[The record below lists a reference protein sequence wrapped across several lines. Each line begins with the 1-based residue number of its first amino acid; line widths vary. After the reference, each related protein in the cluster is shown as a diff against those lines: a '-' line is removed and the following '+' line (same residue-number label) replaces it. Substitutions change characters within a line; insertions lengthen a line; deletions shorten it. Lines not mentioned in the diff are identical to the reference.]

1 MPDMYKVG
9 DLVWAKMKGF
19 PPWPGRVSNPPKD
32 LKRPA
37 SKKASHC
44 IYFFGSENYGWIEE
58 SNLKPYEQYKEAL
71 IRANKSGAF
80 KDAVEAIEKC
90 AQNKGD
96 ATSMKDD
103 SDAIFDRLVE
113 SDNEKKTKPKA
124 QKKSIC
130 SIWSIQKETKD
141 KQRGNKRNTISS
153 TPLPSGFPIIDLS
166 EHPGRPDLYP
176 LTMDDL
182 YCRTVALEVFRKQRT
197 INMERT
203 DYTHKESK
211 AENSGKIIIK
221 REYGSPSGPASK
233 KAKKEKV
240 STKDHDEVTANGDDP
255 LLNSFSPLRKGPG
268 SNLLDRP
275 ANVTRP
281 ETPPLDLESVS
292 QTLMEKNISPST
304 LKFGFLGLG
313 IMGSGIVKNLLNSG
327 HSVVV
332 WNRTPDKCRDFVKAG
347 AEEGLTPSDVI
358 QMADITF
365 SCVSDPQAAKDMV
378 FGNCGVLPE
387 AGPNKGYVEMTG
399 IDAETSQDIAE
410 AVTGKGGRYLEA
422 QVQGSKT
429 QAEEGTLVILAA
441 GDRSLFDDCQSC
453 FEAMGKNSFY
463 LGEVG
468 NASKMNL
475 VLQLMAGVTM
485 AGLAEGMALADRAG
499 LQQKDVL
506 EVMELTSLACP
517 TILEKGKAII
527 DANFPTHLPLQHLQK
542 DLKLSLSLGDQLEQP
557 LPLTA
562 SANEVFKHAKRLGYG
577 EHDASAVYIRAR
589 F

>member
-1 MPDMYKVG
+1 MPDVYKIG

-71 IRANKSGAF
+71 IRANKSNAF

-96 ATSMKDD
+96 ETNKED
-103 SDAIFDRLVE
+103 SDSVFDRLID
-113 SDNEKKTKPKA
+113 SDNEKKTKPKSH
-124 QKKSIC
+124 KK
-130 SIWSIQKETKD
+130 TL
-141 KQRGNKRNTISS
+141 T
-153 TPLPSGFPIIDLS
+153 SGYPIIDLS
-166 EHPGRPDLYP
+166 AHPQRPPFYP
-176 LTMDDL
+176 LTMEDL
-182 YCRTVALEVFRKQRT
+182 YCRTTTLELFRREKTVQ
-197 INMERT
+197 MERV
-203 DYTHKESK
+203 DYNDSDDEKEN
-211 AENSGKIIIK
+211 AGKIIVK
-221 REYGSPSGPASK
+221 REYGSSGGSAAKRIK
-233 KAKKEKV
+233 KDKKE
-240 STKDHDEVTANGDDP
+240 DLEVTTNGDDH
-255 LLNSFSPLRKGPG
+255 LASSFSPLRKGPG

-292 QTLMEKNISPST
+292 QTLKEKNILPST

-327 HSVVV
+327 HSVIV

-347 AEEGLTPSDVI
+347 AEEGLTPGDVV
-358 QMADITF
+358 QAADITF
-365 SCVSDPQAAKDMV
+365 SCVADPQAAKDMV

-387 AGPNKGYVEMTG
+387 AGPSKGYVEMTG

-410 AVTGKGGRYLEA
+410 AITGKGGRYLEA

-441 GDRSLFDDCQSC
+441 GDRSLFDECQSC

-475 VLQLMAGVTM
+475 VLQLMAGVTL

-517 TILEKGKAII
+517 TILDKGKAII
-527 DANFPTHLPLQHLQK
+527 DASFPTHLPLQHLQK